1 VGRKD
6 TARVK
11 NEHVEVT
18 VRDKSGVVATRLV
31 PLAGS
36 ARLTAA
42 QKAAAARVWMAPR
55 VTAVRGRVAEEYVP
69 RLADAVAAAV
79 AASEPVRTAA
89 MTRGGLALAAL
100 KGEQLQVVQPK
111 RRRRGRKVVGFVGL
125 AGIAAAVVAWWRSQ
139 QQPVAPWED
148 SGSSSPSSRSSV
160 YPATG
165 GTGATGASSADTTA
179 TGSRLDSST
188 DTSEPPGPVLA
199 TSASPSG
206 LGNYGETSGDLATP
220 STAMGTTSESTS
232 ADPAGDSTSQS
243 PSPDDVSTMDAPEDS
258 AEDSAAERA
267 TETAGEITGD
277 TPRKATRSRP
287 SRSTSGDAT

>member
-1 VGRKD
+1 VARKGS
-6 TARVK
+6 ARVQ

-31 PLAGS
+31 PLAGT

-42 QKAAAARVWMAPR
+42 QKAAAARMWATPR

-69 RLADAVAAAV
+69 RVADAVSAAI
-79 AASEPVRTAA
+79 AASQPVRTEALA
-89 MTRGGLALAAL
+89 RGNLALAAL

-111 RRRRGRKVVGFVGL
+111 KRRGRGVGRVLAVLGL
-125 AGIAAAVVAWWRSQ
+125 AGAAASAVAWWRSQ
-139 QQPVAPWED
+139 QQPAAPWED
-148 SGSSSPSSRSSV
+148 SESSSSPSTV

-165 GTGATGASSADTTA
+165 GTGATGASSADTEA
-179 TGSRLDSST
+179 TGSRLESST

-199 TSASPSG
+199 TSASPST
-206 LGNYGETSGDLATP
+206 LSNSGDLTTP

-243 PSPDDVSTMDAPEDS
+243 PSPDDVSTMD
-258 AEDSAAERA
+258 
-267 TETAGEITGD
+267 
-277 TPRKATRSRP
+277 TPAKTTRSRA
-287 SRSTSGDAT
+287 SRSTSGDAS

>member
-6 TARVK
+6 TARVQ

-42 QKAAAARVWMAPR
+42 QKAAAARVWMSPR

-69 RLADAVAAAV
+69 RVADAVSAAIV
-79 AASEPVRTAA
+79 ASGPVRKEA
-89 MTRGGLALAAL
+89 MARGNLALAAL
-100 KGEQLQVVQPK
+100 KGEHLEVVQPK
-111 RRRRGRKVVGFVGL
+111 RRRGRKVVGFLGL

-148 SGSSSPSSRSSV
+148 TSSASSSSSAPSPSSTV

-199 TSASPSG
+199 TSASPS
-206 LGNYGETSGDLATP
+206 EDLTTP

-232 ADPAGDSTSQS
+232 PDPAGESTSHS
-243 PSPDDVSTMDAPEDS
+243 PSPDDVSTMDSAADAAEDT

-267 TETAGEITGD
+267 TDTAGVITSD
-277 TPRKATRSRP
+277 TPRKSTRSRA
-287 SRSTSGDAT
+287 SRSDESSL